1 MSEPAPAYLR
11 LRALRKDYGVGG
23 AAVDHLDL
31 DVAKGALVGLLGP
44 SGCGK
49 TTTLRMIAGLVPPT
63 SGEILLDGR
72 DLTAIP
78 THRRNIGMVFQNYAL
93 FPHMTVADNVAF
105 GLQMRTVP
113 KSEIWSRVAEAL
125 ALVRL
130 GGFEQRKP
138 RALSG
143 GQQQRVALARA
154 LVIHPDLL
162 LLDEPLSNL
171 DAKLREEM
179 RDEIRDIQKRLAITT
194 VFVTHDQT
202 EALTLCDRIAVID
215 RGRLVQ
221 FGAPEDVYERPAT
234 PFVARFVGRINT
246 LAGRLESVGSH
257 LALRV
262 GSTAILVPR
271 SAGVAPGEAATLM
284 LRPQYLAV
292 TDASAPGRPAPDGE
306 VSVSGRIT
314 KRVYI
319 GDIVQLEIV
328 GDGFTLLA
336 ERGTAETHWRRLEIG
351 QSVRAT
357 WPASAMLLFSGG
369 ADREP

>member
-1 MSEPAPAYLR
+1 MPEETPPYLQ

-31 DVAKGALVGLLGP
+31 DIARGALVGLLGP

-49 TTTLRMIAGLVPPT
+49 TTTLRMIAGLVAPT
-63 SGEILLDGR
+63 SGQILLDGR
-72 DLTAIP
+72 DLTAVP
-78 THRRNIGMVFQNYAL
+78 THRRNVGMVFQNYAL

-105 GLQMRTVP
+105 GLQMRAVP
-113 KSEIWSRVAEAL
+113 RSEIRSRVAEAL

-130 GGFEQRKP
+130 EGFEARKP

-179 RDEIRDIQKRLAITT
+179 RDEIREIQKRLAITT

-221 FGAPEDVYERPAT
+221 FGDPEEVYERPAT
-234 PFVARFVGRINT
+234 PFVARFVGRINA
-246 LAGRLESVGSH
+246 LLGRIEAAGTGP
-257 LALRV
+257 ALRV
-262 GSTAILVPR
+262 GPTAIPVPR
-271 SAGVAPGEAATLM
+271 WAAVTPGEAATLM
-284 LRPQYLAV
+284 IRPQYVAV
-292 TDASAPGRPAPDGE
+292 TDAAVPRAPAVDGE
-306 VSVSGRIT
+306 VSVSGTIGR
-314 KRVYI
+314 RVYI
-319 GDIVQLEIV
+319 GDIVQLEIA
-328 GDGFTLLA
+328 GDGFALLA
-336 ERGTAETHWRRLEIG
+336 ECGTADPHWRALESG
-351 QSVRAT
+351 QAVRAT
-357 WPASAMLLFSGG
+357 WPASAMLLFAGG

>member
-1 MSEPAPAYLR
+1 MPAYLH
-11 LRALRKDYGVGG
+11 LRALSKDYGVGG
-23 AAVDHLDL
+23 AAVDQLDL
-31 DVAKGALVGLLGP
+31 DIAKGELVGLLGP

-49 TTTLRMIAGLVPPT
+49 TTTLRMIAGLVAPT
-63 SGEILLDGR
+63 SGHILLDGR

-78 THRRNIGMVFQNYAL
+78 THRRNVGMVFQNYAL

-105 GLQMRTVP
+105 GLQMRGMP
-113 KSEIWSRVAEAL
+113 RSEIRHRVAEAL

-130 GGFEQRKP
+130 EGFETRKP

-154 LVIHPDLL
+154 LVIRPDLL

-179 RDEIRDIQKRLAITT
+179 RDEIRDIQQRLAITT
-194 VFVTHDQT
+194 LFVTHDQT

-215 RGRLVQ
+215 RGRLAQ
-221 FGAPEDVYERPAT
+221 FGAPDTVYERPAT
-234 PFVARFVGRINT
+234 PFVARFVGRT
-246 LAGRLESVGSH
+246 SVLTGRVEAVGEQRV
-257 LALRV
+257 LRL
-262 GSTAILVPR
+262 GTTAIPVPPTA
-271 SAGVAPGEAATLM
+271 SAAPGASATLM
-284 LRPQYLAV
+284 IRPQYVSVAG
-292 TDASAPGRPAPDGE
+292 TAAPGGPVPDGS
-306 VSVSGRIT
+306 VSVVGRIA

-319 GDIVQLEIV
+319 GDIAQLEIA

-336 ERGTAETHWRRLEIG
+336 ERGTADPSWRALQIG
-351 QSVRAT
+351 QPVRAT
-357 WPASAMLLFSGG
+357 WPTAAMLLFAGG

>member
-1 MSEPAPAYLR
+1 MSDPVPAYLK

-23 AAVDHLDL
+23 AAVDQLDL
-31 DVAKGALVGLLGP
+31 DIARGELVGLLGP

-49 TTTLRMIAGLVPPT
+49 TTTLRMVAGLISPT
-63 SGEILLDGR
+63 AGQILLAGR
-72 DLTAIP
+72 DLTAVP

-105 GLQMRTVP
+105 GLQMRGVP
-113 KSEIWSRVAEAL
+113 RSEIRTRVGEAL

-154 LVIHPDLL
+154 LVIRPDLL

-179 RDEIRDIQKRLAITT
+179 RDEIREIQQRLAITT

-215 RGRLVQ
+215 RGRLMQ
-221 FGAPEDVYERPAT
+221 FGAPEAVYERPAT
-234 PFVARFVGRINT
+234 PFVARFVGRINA
-246 LAGRLESVGSH
+246 LPGRLETVGGGP
-257 LALRV
+257 ALRI
-262 GSTAILVPR
+262 GTTAIPVPQPA
-271 SAGVAPGEAATLM
+271 SFAPGESATLM
-284 LRPQYLAV
+284 IRPQYVAV
-292 TDASAPGRPAPDGE
+292 ASTAAPARPGADGE
-306 VSVSGRIT
+306 VSVTGRIA

-319 GDIVQLEIV
+319 GDIVQLEIA
-328 GDGFTLLA
+328 GDGFALLA
-336 ERGTAETHWRRLEIG
+336 ERGTADPHWRTLEVG
-351 QSVRAT
+351 QPVRAT
-357 WPASAMLLFSGG
+357 WPASAMLLFAGVTN
-369 ADREP
+369 REP

>member
-1 MSEPAPAYLR
+1 MREPGPVYLQ

-31 DVAKGALVGLLGP
+31 NIAKGELVGLLGP

-63 SGEILLDGR
+63 SGQILLDGR
-72 DLTAIP
+72 DLTAVP
-78 THRRNIGMVFQNYAL
+78 THRRNVGMVFQNYAL
-93 FPHMTVADNVAF
+93 FPHMIVADNVAF
-105 GLQMRTVP
+105 GLQMRAVP
-113 KSEIWSRVAEAL
+113 KSEIRSRVSETL

-130 GGFEQRKP
+130 EGFEKRKP

-221 FGAPEDVYERPAT
+221 FGGPEEVYERPTT
-234 PFVARFVGRINT
+234 PFVARFVGRINA
-246 LAGRLESVGSH
+246 LPGRIETVGSGPV
-257 LALRV
+257 LRV
-262 GSTAILVPR
+262 GPTAIPVPR
-271 SAGVAPGEAATLM
+271 PAPLTSGESATLM
-284 LRPQYLAV
+284 IRPQYISV
-292 TDASAPGRPAPDGE
+292 TDAAAPNRPGIAGE
-306 VSVSGRIT
+306 VSVSGRIA

-319 GDIVQLEIV
+319 GDIVQLEIA
-328 GDGFTLLA
+328 GDGFTLLV
-336 ERGTAETHWRRLEIG
+336 ECGTADPHWRALEIG
-351 QSVRAT
+351 HPVRAT
-357 WPASAMLLFSGG
+357 WPASAMLLFAGG

>member
-1 MSEPAPAYLR
+1 MPESAPPYLQ
-11 LRALRKDYGVGG
+11 LRALRKDYGVGA

-31 DVAKGALVGLLGP
+31 DIAKGELVGLLGP

-49 TTTLRMIAGLVPPT
+49 TTTLRMIAGLVSPT
-63 SGEILLDGR
+63 FGQILLDGR
-72 DLTAIP
+72 DLTAVP
-78 THRRNIGMVFQNYAL
+78 THRRNVGMVFQNYAL
-93 FPHMTVADNVAF
+93 FPHMTVAANVAF
-105 GLQMRTVP
+105 GLQMRAVQR
-113 KSEIWSRVAEAL
+113 SEIRARVAEAL

-130 GGFEQRKP
+130 EGFENRKP

-215 RGRLVQ
+215 QGRLVQ

-246 LAGRLESVGSH
+246 LPGRIETAGSGPV
-257 LALRV
+257 LRV
-262 GSTAILVPR
+262 GPTTIPLPQPASL
-271 SAGVAPGEAATLM
+271 SPGEPAALM
-284 LRPQYLAV
+284 IRPQYISV
-292 TDASAPGRPAPDGE
+292 TDAATPVRSGTDRE
-306 VSVSGRIT
+306 ISVSGCIA

-319 GDIVQLEIV
+319 GDIVQLEIT

-336 ERGTAETHWRRLEIG
+336 ECGSADPHWRGLAVG
-351 QSVRAT
+351 HPVQAT
-357 WPASAMLLFSGG
+357 WPASAMLLFPGG